1 MDVLDSKKHEYWNH
15 FIARAYTTAR
25 GFPTGV
31 TGPRLRKLKQK
42 LWRDRDFWQDIVL
55 RHGGDKCTPEEM
67 KRDDPENYDHCR
79 GNFWGMI
86 VQDLRC

>member
-1 MDVLDSKKHEYWNH
+1 MHVSDAKKHQYWNH
-15 FIARAYTTAR
+15 FVARLYTTSR

-31 TGPRLRKLKQK
+31 TGPRLRKLKPR
-42 LWRDRDFWQDIVL
+42 LWHDRDFWQDIVL

-67 KRDDPENYDHCR
+67 RRDDLATYEHCQ

-86 VQDLRC
+86 TQDLRC